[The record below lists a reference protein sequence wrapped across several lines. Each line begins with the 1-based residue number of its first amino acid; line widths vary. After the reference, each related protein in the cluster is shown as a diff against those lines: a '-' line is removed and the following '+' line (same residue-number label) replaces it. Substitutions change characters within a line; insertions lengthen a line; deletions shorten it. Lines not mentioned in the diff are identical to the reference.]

1 MCVTFTIATG
11 HTLEIYMSEHG
22 EAYDRGELWDF
33 PYQEL
38 FDGTI
43 EPKDGMTYWLIGE
56 RLYETEE

>member
-1 MCVTFTIATG
+1 MSTFTIKTG
-11 HTLEIYMSEHG
+11 ATLEEYMSKHG
-22 EAYDRGELWDF
+22 EAHDNGELWDF

-43 EPKDGMTYWLIGE
+43 EPQDGMTYWLIDG